1 MDAAKAV
8 GVTAGVR
15 GRSREMSERRASDMA
30 NEFLGTSALVTGGT
44 SGIGRAT
51 AVTLADRGAHVVIAG
66 RDETRGDQVVQSIRS
81 KGGRADFVAV
91 ELRDARSA
99 RELARRAVD
108 FAGDIDVLVNN
119 AGIYPFGPTEKTT
132 EADFDAV
139 YAVNVKVPFF
149 LVAELAPPMAER
161 GHGAIINI
169 ATMVSDFGMSGM
181 SLYGSSKAALVL
193 LTKAWSAEYGPRGV
207 RVNTVSPGPTR
218 TEGSAPMGDALDQ
231 LAALA
236 PARRPGTAQEIA
248 EAIAFLAS
256 ERSSFVHGALLPVD
270 GGRIAV

>member
-1 MDAAKAV
+1 M
-8 GVTAGVR
+8 T
-15 GRSREMSERRASDMA
+15 
-30 NEFLGTSALVTGGT
+30 NEFSGTSALVTGGT

-51 AVTLADRGAHVVIAG
+51 AVLLAARGAHVVIAG
-66 RDETRGDQVVQSIRS
+66 RNQMRGDQVVQSIRAA
-81 KGGRADFVAV
+81 GGTADFAASD
-91 ELRDARSA
+91 LRDARSA
-99 RELARRAVD
+99 RELAIRAVEL
-108 FAGDIDVLVNN
+108 AGTIDVLVNN
-119 AGIYPFGPTEKTT
+119 AGVFPFGATEDTS
-132 EADFDAV
+132 EDDFDAV

-149 LVAELAPPMAER
+149 LVAELAPAMAAR
-161 GHGAIINI
+161 GHGAIINV

-231 LAALA
+231 LAAAA
-236 PARRPGTAQEIA
+236 PAGRPGTAQEIA
-248 EAIAFLAS
+248 EAVAFLAS
-256 ERSSFVHGALLPVD
+256 ERSSFIHGALLPVD